1 MPRDAA
7 TGSLLWATT
16 LLVAALHCP
25 SHAAEPSIA
34 LHCARGVPDYPDAEL
49 TLGERGS
56 RVVKVVFVGYR
67 PSRVRADWSL
77 RDCLSTAIKFDASR
91 DIVASLWYRDRA
103 RRSPREPLLPYGA
116 SASLVYKA
124 SRKAV
129 VLQKQESRP

>member
-7 TGSLLWATT
+7 SGLLRATV

-49 TLGERGS
+49 TLGERGN
-56 RVVKVVFVGYR
+56 RVVRVVFVGYR

-77 RDCLSTAIKFDASR
+77 RDCLSTAIKFDGSR

-103 RRSPREPLLPYGA
+103 RRSPQEPLLPYGA

-124 SRKAV
+124 SQNAVVVQKRKAG
-129 VLQKQESRP
+129 P